1 MIEIPSQLDP
11 KELYIAGSCWTR
23 SVYSKYDIPFDWPTS
38 TAMSDYRL
46 DLDLLA
52 DSAMKKKAFLL
63 QFAKPVHGVTDEK
76 TRILRL
82 VVGNCKLNE
91 AKSEKAGNFEV
102 FLPVSPRQKEQTYF
116 TCDALKGNC
125 AAGAESRIGFIFN
138 QPAIDPLLSE
148 LEVLRGVGQ
157 WVEVKAELK
166 LAAGFIPPGVPEPQ
180 MCEVILRAYVQQ
192 I

>member
-1 MIEIPSQLDP
+1 
-11 KELYIAGSCWTR
+11 
-23 SVYSKYDIPFDWPTS
+23 
-38 TAMSDYRL
+38 MSDFRI

-52 DSAMKKKAFLL
+52 DAALKKKSFLL
-63 QFAKPVHGVTDEK
+63 QYAKPVAGVTDER
-76 TRILRL
+76 TRVLRI

-91 AKSEKAGNFEV
+91 AKSEKAANFEV
-102 FLPVSPRQKEQTYF
+102 MLPKEQTYF
-116 TCDALKGNC
+116 VCDALKGNV
-125 AAGAESRIGFIFN
+125 AAGAESRISFTFN

-166 LAAGFIPPGVPEPQ
+166 LAAGFIPPGVAEPQ